1 MQIDS
6 VKRWL
11 SRSLIALTVSAAYL
25 YGYPSA
31 TISYGAVDL
40 FHIAAGI
47 VLTFLLVAYV
57 IRSLPNETL
66 LARFG
71 WMLLTAGALLGIV
84 LIKVGTPNRLKP
96 WLFAH
101 IALCVFGTLFVAV
114 SWLSSKG
121 WLGNSALRR
130 GLGFGALALLTA
142 GVAAGTWWTRE
153 VGWKNANRIS
163 NPLMPPETMNG
174 EGDGP
179 QGKYFPSS
187 AQTKDG
193 RNIPGKYFMQSDAC
207 QRCHGDIYKQWDSSA
222 HHFSS
227 FNNQWYRKSVEYM
240 GSPRRQSWLELSH
253 VSQHHSGE
261 EQHGTGRFCS

>member
-84 LIKVGTPNRLKP
+84 LIKVGTPNRPKP
-96 WLFAH
+96 WLVAP
-101 IALCVFGTLFVAV
+101 IALSVFAPRF
-114 SWLSSKG
+114 
-121 WLGNSALRR
+121 
-130 GLGFGALALLTA
+130 
-142 GVAAGTWWTRE
+142 
-153 VGWKNANRIS
+153 
-163 NPLMPPETMNG
+163 
-174 EGDGP
+174 
-179 QGKYFPSS
+179 FP
-187 AQTKDG
+187 
-193 RNIPGKYFMQSDAC
+193 
-207 QRCHGDIYKQWDSSA
+207 
-222 HHFSS
+222 
-227 FNNQWYRKSVEYM
+227 V
-240 GSPRRQSWLELSH
+240 
-253 VSQHHSGE
+253 
-261 EQHGTGRFCS
+261 